1 MHKIC
6 IYEFQIM
13 IFSHDQFCNLMTNH
27 LHFINYVQTVSKL
40 SNNDFEIREI
50 RLDAINLMIL

>member
-1 MHKIC
+1 
-6 IYEFQIM
+6 M

-40 SNNDFEIREI
+40 SNNDFEIRAI
-50 RLDAINLMIL
+50 RLDAINLMILS